1 MPNLL
6 ALVAATNSAAWDWVW
21 GTVASVLFV
30 GIIAVPAAALNGRD
44 RKRRQQHNAGAGGA
58 SATD

>member
-1 MPNLL
+1 MANLL
-6 ALVAATNSAAWDWVW
+6 ALVATNSAAWPWVW

-44 RKRRQQHNAGAGGA
+44 RKRRQQHNAGAGAA
-58 SATD
+58 SVTD